1 MNQKPI
7 IILGAPRS
15 GTNMLRDVLCQH
27 PSLVTW
33 PCDEIN
39 PIWKYDNYKQSD
51 ELNSQSLTKRI
62 DNYIKRQFEKISQTP
77 STTIVEKTCANTLR
91 PEFIYNIFP
100 DAKFI
105 FIYRNGYDCAI
116 SAKKKKIK
124 KFDFSYQLRKL
135 KYAPIQSLPFLILEK
150 LGTEIWG
157 PNYNGMIKDLKY
169 LNPLEISSKQWM
181 KCNRSV
187 LNFIEEFPSAQII
200 SINYEE
206 FVSNPNLSLKE
217 ILDFLSLDVDIK
229 FKFQTEHI
237 FKSSIGN
244 STRELSPEERE
255 SISIFIDETNR
266 LLNINE

>member
-1 MNQKPI
+1 MNLKPI

-15 GTNMLRDVLCQH
+15 GTNMLRDILCQH
-27 PSLVTW
+27 KSLVTW

-39 PIWKYDNYKQSD
+39 PIWKYGNYNHTD
-51 ELNSQSLTKRI
+51 ELKSYHLTERI
-62 DNYIKRQFEKISQTP
+62 DNFIKNQFYEIRNSSLKIV
-77 STTIVEKTCANTLR
+77 VEKTCANTLR

-124 KFDFSYQLRKL
+124 QFDFNYQFRKL
-135 KYAPIQSLPFLILEK
+135 KYAPIQSIPTLISEK
-150 LGTEIWG
+150 FVSKIWG
-157 PNYNGMIKDLKY
+157 PNYNGMLNDLKY
-169 LNPLEISSKQWM
+169 LNNIEISSKQWM

-187 LNFIEEFPSAQII
+187 LNFIKEFPNANIKL
-200 SINYEE
+200 INYEKL
-206 FVSNPNLSLKE
+206 VSNPTLLLKE
-217 ILDFLSLDVDIK
+217 ILDFLSPDVDAN

-244 STRELSPEERE
+244 SMRELTSEERE
-255 SISIFIDETNR
+255 SISIFIDETNE
-266 LLNINE
+266 LLNLN